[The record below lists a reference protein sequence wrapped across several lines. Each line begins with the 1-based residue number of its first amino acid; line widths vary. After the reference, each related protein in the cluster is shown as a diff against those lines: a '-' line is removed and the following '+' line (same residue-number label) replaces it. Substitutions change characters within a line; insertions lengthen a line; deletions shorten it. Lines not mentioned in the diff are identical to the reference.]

1 MAPGENGGE
10 DMIIIA
16 CTDDNQGMLFN
27 HRRQSQDRVQRQRML
42 QRTGGAKL
50 WVDTY
55 TAGLFSAESREQLEI
70 DDQCLEYAADGEFCF
85 VEKENPGTVEEKDR
99 EDHSVPGGTGCILA
113 DVHFPIDFSGW
124 KLVQAEEFA
133 GSSHE
138 KITEEIYERV
148 K

>member
-1 MAPGENGGE
+1 
-10 DMIIIA
+10 
-16 CTDDNQGMLFN
+16 
-27 HRRQSQDRVQRQRML
+27 ML

-85 VEKENPGTVEEKDR
+85 IEKENPGTVEEKI
-99 EDHSVPGGTGCILA
+99 EKIILYRWNRVYPA

>member
-27 HRRQSQDRVQRQRML
+27 HLRQSQDRVQRQRML

-85 VEKENPGTVEEKDR
+85 VEKENPGTVEEKITF
-99 EDHSVPGGTGCILA
+99 DHWGV
-113 DVHFPIDFSGW
+113 VR
-124 KLVQAEEFA
+124 VE
-133 GSSHE
+133 GSSWSAASYDHKEIE
-138 KITEEIYERV
+138 KGKKVRVIAIEGAKLLVSGIEE
-148 K
+148 

>member
-27 HRRQSQDRVQRQRML
+27 HRRQSQDRGQRQRML

-85 VEKENPGTVEEKDR
+85 VEKENPGTVEEKI
-99 EDHSVPGGTGCILA
+99 EKIILYRWNRVYPA

>member
-16 CTDDNQGMLFN
+16 CTDDNQGMLCN

-85 VEKENPGTVEEKDR
+85 IEKEN
-99 EDHSVPGGTGCILA
+99 C
-113 DVHFPIDFSGW
+113 
-124 KLVQAEEFA
+124 
-133 GSSHE
+133 
-138 KITEEIYERV
+138 
-148 K
+148 

>member
-70 DDQCLEYAADGEFCF
+70 DDQCLEYAADGESSG
-85 VEKENPGTVEEKDR
+85 NQR
-99 EDHSVPGGTGCILA
+99 RDH
-113 DVHFPIDFSGW
+113 
-124 KLVQAEEFA
+124 Q
-133 GSSHE
+133 
-138 KITEEIYERV
+138 
-148 K
+148 

>member
-27 HRRQSQDRVQRQRML
+27 HRRQSQDRVQ
-42 QRTGGAKL
+42 
-50 WVDTY
+50 
-55 TAGLFSAESREQLEI
+55 
-70 DDQCLEYAADGEFCF
+70 
-85 VEKENPGTVEEKDR
+85 
-99 EDHSVPGGTGCILA
+99 
-113 DVHFPIDFSGW
+113 
-124 KLVQAEEFA
+124 AEEFA

>member
-1 MAPGENGGE
+1 MIDSSDVISYDNGWQAGYE
-10 DMIIIA
+10 MGFSD
-16 CTDDNQGMLFN
+16 CKE
-27 HRRQSQDRVQRQRML
+27 
-42 QRTGGAKL
+42 KL
-50 WVDTY
+50 MKVLRLV
-55 TAGLFSAESREQLEI
+55 ALRA
-70 DDQCLEYAADGEFCF
+70 
-85 VEKENPGTVEEKDR
+85 VEKENPGTVEEKI
-99 EDHSVPGGTGCILA
+99 EKIILYRWNRVYPA

>member
-1 MAPGENGGE
+1 MHVQ
-10 DMIIIA
+10 MIIRECCSI
-16 CTDDNQGMLFN
+16 TG
-27 HRRQSQDRVQRQRML
+27 DRV
-42 QRTGGAKL
+42 RTGCRDSGCCSGPVGQSCG
-50 WVDTY
+50 WIRTQQDS
-55 TAGLFSAESREQLEI
+55 FSAESREQLEI

-85 VEKENPGTVEEKDR
+85 VEKENPGTVEEKI
-99 EDHSVPGGTGCILA
+99 EKIILYRWNRVYPA

>member
-1 MAPGENGGE
+1 MDPGENGGE

-42 QRTGGAKL
+42 EQTGEKKL

-55 TAGLFSAESREQLEI
+55 TARMFSGDDQERLEI
-70 DDQCLEYAADGEFCF
+70 DDQCLEHAGDGEYCF
-85 VEKENPGTVEEKDR
+85 VEKEDLCQAEEKI
-99 EDHSVPGGTGCILA
+99 EKIILYRWNRVYPA
-113 DVHFPIDFSGW
+113 DVHFPMDLSAW
-124 KLVQAEEFA
+124 NLVQSEEFA

-148 K
+148 